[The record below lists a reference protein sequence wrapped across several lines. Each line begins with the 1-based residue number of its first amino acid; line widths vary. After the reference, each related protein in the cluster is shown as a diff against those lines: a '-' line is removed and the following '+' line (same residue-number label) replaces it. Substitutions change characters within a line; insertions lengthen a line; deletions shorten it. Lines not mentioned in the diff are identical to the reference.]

1 MSLLADI
8 ISKEHR
14 TQSKSEIPPNL
25 KDIIQTSQKRK
36 SDKKKLIRISAIC
49 AFLLLSGA
57 TAAYFL
63 SSFEGSTDMDARIAA
78 AKAARMNSQTEQNI
92 QAAADSAPGVSAGTA
107 ESESVSAAVK
117 EPGSEE
123 QQIAGVM
130 AAGINT
136 VTEIMN
142 TKNGGSSTLVETA
155 EKLIDSIHEGT
166 MIESHAIESSHDS
179 TRDTIRAAAAHK
191 TAETDQELPIQETES
206 VPASTASHNKGK
218 SNTRLNGSDREMSQ
232 RDSYLYRGRDQ
243 ELKGNYLSAL
253 ENYRTALELDKDNV
267 TIINNIAYIYLR
279 LGLVDESV
287 TYGQQVLQIHEE
299 NVPALINLGI
309 ASATA
314 GDSGAAED
322 YLARAIK
329 YDPGNQ
335 DAMLNLAILYERDGN
350 FDQASRYYEKL
361 VLLENS
367 SGYLGLAR
375 SYEKQG
381 NFNEALNAYRRIQDL
396 DYIDEKSRSV
406 ARQRARV
413 LVNRVRN

>member
-1 MSLLADI
+1 
-8 ISKEHR
+8 
-14 TQSKSEIPPNL
+14 
-25 KDIIQTSQKRK
+25 
-36 SDKKKLIRISAIC
+36 
-49 AFLLLSGA
+49 
-57 TAAYFL
+57 
-63 SSFEGSTDMDARIAA
+63 
-78 AKAARMNSQTEQNI
+78 
-92 QAAADSAPGVSAGTA
+92 
-107 ESESVSAAVK
+107 
-117 EPGSEE
+117 
-123 QQIAGVM
+123 
-130 AAGINT
+130 
-136 VTEIMN
+136 
-142 TKNGGSSTLVETA
+142 
-155 EKLIDSIHEGT
+155 
-166 MIESHAIESSHDS
+166 
-179 TRDTIRAAAAHK
+179 
-191 TAETDQELPIQETES
+191 
-206 VPASTASHNKGK
+206 
-218 SNTRLNGSDREMSQ
+218 MSQ